1 VHKKILF
8 PFSPGRTMDTGYGW
22 SMELASRM
30 NAVLFFFTAVP
41 ETETNKSEFVE
52 NLSHSLLKAQGNYL
66 QHTTQLGQHA
76 RTQRHIEEGDFT
88 FSLSKFIKKN
98 RFDIVVIDPQAS
110 ELPKTTL
117 EYVVA
122 NSDGVIVLP
131 DQPQDFYRDVSA
143 ANKASEK
150 KSTEAFYDVLHHSEI
165 YKLHENFFR
174 TLGRDKGVFNYLRAF
189 FFKSN

>member
-8 PFSPGRTMDTGYGW
+8 PFSPGRSMNTGYGW
-22 SMELASRM
+22 SLELASRM

-41 ETETNKSEFVE
+41 ETEPNKPEFLE
-52 NLSHSLLKAQGNYL
+52 KLSHSLLKAQGNYL
-66 QHTTQLGQHA
+66 QYTAQLNQHA
-76 RTQRHIEEGDFT
+76 RTERHIDEGDFT
-88 FSLSKFIKKN
+88 FTLSRFIKRN

-110 ELPKTTL
+110 ELPKTSL

-131 DQPQDFYRDVSA
+131 AQPEDFYHEVSQT
-143 ANKASEK
+143 NKESEEK
-150 KSTEAFYDVLHHSEI
+150 LTEAFYNVLHHSDL

-174 TLGRDKGVFNYLRAF
+174 TLGKDSGVFNYLRS
-189 FFKSN
+189 FFKKK